1 VSNPF
6 TSVSVDSAYNA
17 APPSDDASEV
27 TGNQLTWAF
36 HKTKLS
42 DPLKTAIESINTN
55 VVNAFGKRL
64 GTTFELKTANYSIAA
79 PGDQGKFFSV
89 TGTTT
94 ITLPAVADAGDGFP
108 VVVVNT
114 GSATVTVDG
123 NASELI
129 NGSPTITLGAGLGLL
144 ITSDGSEWIG
154 FVVSSLDISG
164 LTAIQA
170 DGLAATDGFLVDDA
184 GTPKRMEYTDSGIR
198 VQTVSG
204 TSDTLATAD
213 MNTFIEYTNA
223 SAVAVTLNTGVGKVG
238 NVLIIKQTGA
248 GQITVSGTATLESTV
263 GNKTRTTDSVITLIC
278 IATDTWAL
286 YGDMAA

>member
-1 VSNPF
+1 MGNPF
-6 TSVSVDSAYNA
+6 TSVAIVNFNA
-17 APPSDDASEV
+17 SPPANDASEV
-27 TGNQLTWAF
+27 AGNQLGWDK
-36 HKTKLS
+36 HKEKLA

-55 VVNAFGKRL
+55 TSNAFGKRF
-64 GTTFELKTANYSIAA
+64 GTTFELKTGAYSIAA

-108 VVVVNT
+108 VAIINT
-114 GSATVTVDG
+114 GSAVVTVDG

-129 NGSPTITLGAGLGLL
+129 NGSTSISLAPGLGVLV
-144 ITSDGSEWIG
+144 TCDGSEWVGLIYN
-154 FVVSSLDISG
+154 LDLPN

-184 GTPKRMEYTDSGIR
+184 GIPKRMEYTDSGIR
-198 VQTVSG
+198 VQTVAD

-223 SAVAVTLNTGVGKVG
+223 SAVTVTLDTGVGKVG
-238 NVLIIKQTGA
+238 NIILIKQTGA
-248 GQITVSGTATLESTV
+248 GQVTVSGTATIESAV
-263 GNKTRTTDSVITLIC
+263 GNKTRTTDSVIALVC

-286 YGDMAA
+286 FGDQAA